1 MVKYEINCIIFVL
14 SKIMKFIGLLLVC
27 CCLAGSITAQ
37 TAKPVPMKL
46 GKNDTIK
53 TYMTMVD
60 GQPMPWIMYGEIKIV
75 DTRIFRS
82 QADRD
87 AYNRLVYN
95 VRRVWPYAQFA
106 GQRYQQL
113 QRDLAVTADKHKQK
127 ELVTACNNQIKDLFK
142 REVENLTISQ
152 GEVLIKLIDRQT
164 GNTSYELVK
173 QLKGGLD
180 AFMLQS
186 VARLFGHNL
195 KETYDVDEDRDIES
209 IIQREGY
216 DSVKN

>member
-1 MVKYEINCIIFVL
+1 MVKYKINCIIFVL
-14 SKIMKFIGLLLVC
+14 SKIMKFIGLLLLC
-27 CCLAGSITAQ
+27 CVVGSVSAQ
-37 TAKPVPMKL
+37 APAPIPPMKM

-53 TYMTMVD
+53 TYVTMLD
-60 GQPMPWIMYGEIKIV
+60 GQPVPWIMYGEVKIV
-75 DTRIFRS
+75 DTRIFKS

-87 AYNRLVYN
+87 AYVRLEYN
-95 VRRVWPYAQFA
+95 VKKVWPYAQFA

-113 QRDLAVTADKHKQK
+113 QRDLALTADKHKQK
-127 ELVTACNNQIKDLFK
+127 ELVAACNNQIKDLFK

-164 GNTSYELVK
+164 GNTSYDLVK

-195 KETYDVDEDRDIES
+195 KETYDTDEDRDIET
-209 IIQREGY
+209 IIQKEGY
-216 DSVKN
+216 DSVRN

>member
-1 MVKYEINCIIFVL
+1 
-14 SKIMKFIGLLLVC
+14 MKFIGFLLLC
-27 CCLAGSITAQ
+27 CVVAGAGAQ
-37 TAKPVPMKL
+37 TPTPPLVKL

-53 TYMTMVD
+53 TYVTMLD
-60 GQPMPWIMYGEIKIV
+60 GKPVPWIMYGEVKIV
-75 DTRIFRS
+75 DTRIFRT

-87 AYNRLVYN
+87 AYVRLEYN
-95 VRRVWPYAQFA
+95 VKKVWPYAQFA

-113 QRDLAVTADKHKQK
+113 QRDLALTADKRKQK
-127 ELVTACNNQIKDLFK
+127 ELVTACNTQIKDLFK

-164 GNTSYELVK
+164 GNTSYDLVK

-195 KETYDVDEDRDIES
+195 KETYDTDEDRDIET
-209 IIQREGY
+209 IIQKEGY
-216 DSVKN
+216 DSVRN